1 MSQNVPDPPHPD
13 SVLADQAFR
22 MAWEWRE
29 WLGKFVR
36 SLQFNSAQTGTVTF
50 AAATTAAVTF
60 TNAEPSTSYNVTFD
74 SGENKT
80 FWATSKATTG
90 FTANASSSSS
100 ATVGWTLH
108 RR

>member
-60 TNAEPSTSYNVTFD
+60 TNSEPSANYNVSVEPPED
-74 SGENKT
+74 RR
-80 FWATSKATTG
+80 WWITSKTVSG
-90 FTANASSSSS
+90 FTLNVSSSSS
-100 ATVGWTLH
+100 AIYLWTVF